1 MGQMAH
7 QLQAQKH
14 DTDMLR
20 QLIEEEQDAKQDLQK
35 NLTRSNNEVGVWRNK
50 YESDAVMRNQEL
62 EDEKKV
68 LLGRLADSE
77 EKVQAAVSRCESLGK
92 AKDRLQNEVEDLTG
106 ELEKANAAGSGLE
119 KKQRNFDKQLLE
131 AKQKQG
137 DLQVEL
143 DTALKDARNAS
154 NELFKYRTASYEI
167 GDNLDNVLKKNKSFQ
182 EIIDLQALVQKGIKD
197 GQDNEKSKREIDQE
211 RGDLQHQLQEA
222 EAAIQAQESK
232 FLKVQIELSQM
243 QQTSERRLNEKEED
257 IDNARR
263 IATKSIEQT
272 QSNLDS
278 EIRSKAD
285 VTRSSKKLEAD
296 LNDLD
301 VALTTAK
308 KQAGD
313 AQKASK
319 ELSSQLKELN
329 MKNDFVQRSTEEARE
344 KSASAERRVIMMS
357 TEIAELR
364 NGLEQAERSRKQNE
378 NDLVDAQERAANLHT
393 QNTSFMNQKKKIEA
407 ELLAVKCEV
416 EEAIS
421 EARNG
426 EDAANHAM
434 TTAALLAENLKKE
447 QDQAQYLERMKKMQE
462 QAVKGLQNKLDE
474 AEQIALKG
482 SMKDQQKL
490 ETRCRELKAELQN
503 ENRKASEN
511 TKLSRKIDRKLKTT
525 IYDNEEDKKTL
536 ERLNEQAEVLA
547 GKMKVYKKANEAAL
561 EQANNAMGNYRK
573 LITDLDEASERAEMA
588 EDAVNRARNKQKL
601 KEAQNS

>member
-1 MGQMAH
+1 MG
-7 QLQAQKH
+7 LFW
-14 DTDMLR
+14 L
-20 QLIEEEQDAKQDLQK
+20 
-35 NLTRSNNEVGVWRNK
+35 W
-50 YESDAVMRNQEL
+50 
-62 EDEKKV
+62 KK
-68 LLGRLADSE
+68 
-77 EKVQAAVSRCESLGK
+77 
-92 AKDRLQNEVEDLTG
+92 
-106 ELEKANAAGSGLE
+106 
-119 KKQRNFDKQLLE
+119 
-131 AKQKQG
+131 
-137 DLQVEL
+137 
-143 DTALKDARNAS
+143 
-154 NELFKYRTASYEI
+154 
-167 GDNLDNVLKKNKSFQ
+167 
-182 EIIDLQALVQKGIKD
+182 
-197 GQDNEKSKREIDQE
+197 
-211 RGDLQHQLQEA
+211 
-222 EAAIQAQESK
+222 
-232 FLKVQIELSQM
+232 
-243 QQTSERRLNEKEED
+243 
-257 IDNARR
+257 
-263 IATKSIEQT
+263 T

-296 LNDLD
+296 LNDLGKFRIPSILIGRGILINIGLWLVILD

-378 NDLVDAQERAANLHT
+378 NDLVDAQERASTLHT

-462 QAVKGLQNKLDE
+462 QAVKELQNKLDE
-474 AEQIALKG
+474 AEQIAFSADRIEEGGFPL
-482 SMKDQQKL
+482 SMVS
-490 ETRCRELKAELQN
+490 KA
-503 ENRKASEN
+503 
-511 TKLSRKIDRKLKTT
+511 I
-525 IYDNEEDKKTL
+525 
-536 ERLNEQAEVLA
+536 
-547 GKMKVYKKANEAAL
+547 
-561 EQANNAMGNYRK
+561 
-573 LITDLDEASERAEMA
+573 
-588 EDAVNRARNKQKL
+588 
-601 KEAQNS
+601 